1 VDRVSEDE
9 AALRASQHE
18 PGEAGDDTSHVRR
31 YGPRAFGATGVLM
44 PSTYLDS
51 AVFRDIFTTP
61 AMRAVWSDESRV
73 QKYLDFEKALAVAQ
87 ARLKIIP
94 QDACDEIVKHCDVK
108 NYDMAKLKEA
118 TERIDYPVLPVVQQ
132 LVKLCKDKLG
142 EWSHWGATT
151 QDITDTATI
160 LQIQESLAIIGS
172 EINAISDALAA
183 LAKKYRDTP
192 MAGRSNLQQAV
203 PITFGYKIATMLAG
217 FERHKQRLA
226 ELKPRVLVGEFG
238 GAAGTLSSL
247 GKDGLLCQTELMKEL
262 KLGQPAISWHTVR
275 DTIAEVGCFLGLVTG
290 SCGKI
295 AFDVKLLMQTE
306 VEEVQE
312 PFHQGRGSS
321 STMPQ
326 KRNPISSV
334 YITAQ
339 VAMVKQ
345 LAGALLEAMIED
357 HERATGPWEIE
368 WLALPEIFML
378 AAGALAQ
385 TRFLVEGLQVN
396 EQKMR
401 DNIFITKGLI
411 MSEAVMMG
419 LGDKMGRNYAHD
431 VVYDICREVVKTG
444 RPLIDLLEENAEI
457 RKHADRKELEK
468 MVNPANYL
476 GVAGEMVD
484 RVLAMRKK

>member
-1 VDRVSEDE
+1 
-9 AALRASQHE
+9 
-18 PGEAGDDTSHVRR
+18 
-31 YGPRAFGATGVLM
+31 M
-44 PSTYLDS
+44 PSTILDS

-61 AMRAVWSDESRV
+61 AMRAVWSDENRV
-73 QKYLDFEKALAVAQ
+73 QKYLDFEAALARAQ
-87 ARLKIIP
+87 GRLKIIP
-94 QDACDEIVKHCDVK
+94 QEAADEIVKHCDAK
-108 NYDMAKLKEA
+108 LIDMAKLKEA
-118 TERIDYPVLPVVQQ
+118 TERIGYPVLPVVQQ

-142 EWSHWGATT
+142 EWAHWGATT
-151 QDITDTATI
+151 QDITDTATV
-160 LQIQESLAIIGS
+160 LQMREALDLVAQDIDAIC
-172 EINAISDALAA
+172 DALAQ

-203 PITFGYKIATMLAG
+203 PITFGYKMATILAG
-217 FERHKQRLA
+217 FERHRQRLA
-226 ELKPRVLVGEFG
+226 ELRPRALVGEFG

-247 GKDGLLCQTELMKEL
+247 GKDGLKCQAELMKEL

-339 VAMVKQ
+339 TAMVKQ
-345 LAGALLEAMIED
+345 LVAALLEAMVED

-368 WLALPEIFML
+368 WIALPEIFML
-378 AAGALAQ
+378 SAGALAQ

-396 EQKMR
+396 EKKMR
-401 DNIFITKGLI
+401 ENLDITNGLI

-444 RPLIDLLEENAEI
+444 RPLIDLLEENDEI
-457 RKHADRKELEK
+457 RRYADRKTLEK
-468 MVNPANYL
+468 LVNPAHYL

-484 RVLAMRKK
+484 RVLAMRK

>member
-1 VDRVSEDE
+1 
-9 AALRASQHE
+9 
-18 PGEAGDDTSHVRR
+18 
-31 YGPRAFGATGVLM
+31 M
-44 PSTYLDS
+44 PSTILDS
-51 AVFRDIFTTP
+51 AVFRDIFTTE
-61 AMRAVWSDESRV
+61 AMRNVLSDENRV
-73 QKYLDFEKALAVAQ
+73 QKYLDFEAALARAQ

-94 QDACDEIVKHCDVK
+94 QEAADEVVKHCDAK
-108 NYDMAKLKEA
+108 EYDMAKLKEA
-118 TERIDYPVLPVVQQ
+118 TERIGTPVLPVVQQ
-132 LVKLCKDKLG
+132 LVKLCKDGLG

-151 QDITDTATI
+151 QDITDTATV
-160 LQIQESLAIIGS
+160 LQLREALAII
-172 EINAISDALAA
+172 ETDINAIADALAA

-192 MAGRSNLQQAV
+192 MAGRSHLQQAV
-203 PITFGYKIATMLAG
+203 PITFGYKMATLLAG

-247 GKDGLLCQTELMKEL
+247 GKDGLRVQVELMKEL
-262 KLGQPAISWHTVR
+262 QLGQPAIAWHTVR
-275 DTIAEVGCFLGLVTG
+275 DCIAEVGCFLGLVTG

-306 VEEVQE
+306 VEEVYE

-339 VAMVKQ
+339 TAMVRQ
-345 LAGALLEAMIED
+345 LVAALLEAMVED

-368 WLALPEIFML
+368 WIALPEIFML
-378 AAGALAQ
+378 SAGAISQ

-396 EQKMR
+396 EKKMR
-401 DNIFITKGLI
+401 ANLDITNGLI

-419 LGDKMGRNYAHD
+419 LGAAMGRNRAHD
-431 VVYDICREVVKTG
+431 VVYDVCREVVKTG
-444 RPLIDLLEENAEI
+444 RPLLDLLEENKEI
-457 RKHADRKELEK
+457 SKHADGK
-468 MVNPANYL
+468 MLAKLVDPANYL

-484 RVLAMRKK
+484 RVLAMRK

>member
-1 VDRVSEDE
+1 
-9 AALRASQHE
+9 
-18 PGEAGDDTSHVRR
+18 
-31 YGPRAFGATGVLM
+31 M
-44 PSTYLDS
+44 PSTILDS

-61 AMRAVWSDESRV
+61 AMRAVWSDENRV
-73 QKYLDFEKALAVAQ
+73 QKYLDFEAALARAQ
-87 ARLKIIP
+87 GRLKIIP
-94 QDACDEIVKHCDVK
+94 QEACDEIVKHCDVK
-108 NYDMAKLKEA
+108 EYDFAKLKEA
-118 TERIDYPVLPVVQQ
+118 TERIGYPVLPVVQQ

-151 QDITDTATI
+151 QDITDTATV
-160 LQIQESLAIIGS
+160 LQIREALDLVGA
-172 EINAISDALAA
+172 EIDGICAALAV

-203 PITFGYKIATMLAG
+203 PITFGYKMATILAG
-217 FERHKQRLA
+217 FERHRERLKQLR
-226 ELKPRVLVGEFG
+226 ERVLVGEFG

-247 GKDGLLCQTELMKEL
+247 GTEGLKCQVELMKEL

-275 DTIAEVGCFLGLVTG
+275 DCIAEVGCFLGLVTG

-306 VEEVQE
+306 VEEVYE

-339 VAMVKQ
+339 SAIVKQ
-345 LAGALLEAMIED
+345 HVAALLEAMVED

-368 WLALPEIFML
+368 WIILPEIFML
-378 AAGALAQ
+378 SAGALAQ
-385 TRFLVEGLQVN
+385 TRFVVEGLQVN
-396 EQKMR
+396 EKKMR
-401 DNIFITKGLI
+401 ENLDMTKGLI
-411 MSEAVMMG
+411 MSEAVMMK

-431 VVYDICREVVKTG
+431 HVYDICREVVRTG
-444 RPLIDLLEENAEI
+444 RPLIDLLAEDKEI
-457 RKHADRKELEK
+457 SAHASRKELEA
-468 MVNPANYL
+468 MVDPANYL

-484 RVLAMRKK
+484 RVLAKRGK